1 MQLRHAGRFKY
12 GDSLRVDNRLDGD
25 VLVYGSNGPVGRH
38 NISNTGSPVV
48 VVGRKGSH
56 GKLQYSPRP
65 VFAIDTT
72 YYIDGSCTDANIKWL
87 YYALSTVGLE
97 MLGQDVG
104 VPGLNREQ
112 AYSQRIP
119 LPNHREQR
127 AIADYLDIETGRIDA
142 LIAKKRRMI
151 ELLSERWIAKVRRA
165 MSESTQTRVALRH
178 ICTVKR
184 GQSPRPIHDPRY
196 FDDAGSHGWVRIEDV
211 TREGMYLTN
220 TRQRL
225 SDVGR
230 ARSVAVGPGMVLVS
244 IAATVGKPAIT
255 AMKCCYHDGFVGLH
269 HLRAVPEYVYF
280 LLTLPEVFA
289 GLGQVGTQV
298 NINSEIVGRVKIPL
312 PPHDEQQRIVKR
324 LMTELRRTQAVK
336 SRLSTQLD
344 LLLERRQALVTAA
357 VTGELSIPGVAA

>member
-38 NISNTGSPVV
+38 SISNTGSPVV

-72 YYIDGSCTDANIKWL
+72 YYIDESCTDANIKWL

-142 LIAKKRRMI
+142 LITKKRRMI
-151 ELLSERWIAKVRRA
+151 ELLH
-165 MSESTQTRVALRH
+165 L
-178 ICTVKR
+178 
-184 GQSPRPIHDPRY
+184 
-196 FDDAGSHGWVRIEDV
+196 
-211 TREGMYLTN
+211 
-220 TRQRL
+220 
-225 SDVGR
+225 
-230 ARSVAVGPGMVLVS
+230 RSVSLATQLVRGEVQEQPSGIPSIPYIPRGWRVLRN
-244 IAATVGKPAIT
+244 K
-255 AMKCCYHDGFVGLH
+255 GLH
-269 HLRAVPEYVYF
+269 A
-280 LLTLPEVFA
+280 
-289 GLGQVGTQV
+289 
-298 NINSEIVGRVKIPL
+298 
-312 PPHDEQQRIVKR
+312 
-324 LMTELRRTQAVK
+324 
-336 SRLSTQLD
+336 
-344 LLLERRQALVTAA
+344 
-357 VTGELSIPGVAA
+357 